1 MRATKLQR
9 CSLNDLYRGAK
20 LCDSL
25 ADLCTTTYLFTLKTF
40 VEKALF
46 TLISAVFVVFI
57 VVCQCPYS
65 FSDRP
70 TLLIPL
76 LKGPVSQM

>member
-1 MRATKLQR
+1 MNYNILIYSIFVNVHAM
-9 CSLNDLYRGAK
+9 N
-20 LCDSL
+20 
-25 ADLCTTTYLFTLKTF
+25 KTF
-40 VEKALF
+40 VEKVLF

-57 VVCQCPYS
+57 VVCKCPYS

>member
-1 MRATKLQR
+1 MIYIEVPNCVIAWQTYVLQHIYL
-9 CSLNDLYRGAK
+9 LN
-20 LCDSL
+20 
-25 ADLCTTTYLFTLKTF
+25 LKTF

-57 VVCQCPYS
+57 VVCKCPYS